1 METKLNT
8 QEGECDIKGGKELS
22 LGGAGGSGK
31 RIKFSPLKARIL
43 MMISPVMSAIFFGFF
58 SCGFIYYALEL
69 GISFWLDLIRE
80 NFMLIIF
87 FIWFHMSLV
96 ESIYRMIKNNLLLN
110 SNIQELRGCYPEL
123 EDSWDYLND
132 ADYLDKDLQVLVH
145 GDHLICYRTFDIVY
159 LPECSKIGAFMKA
172 SVFRLSR
179 FREVRRVHFSAW
191 YLDGSES
198 ELRTDELRKFIGMNQ
213 NAHKDALFDYIRENF
228 DYIELE
234 TFDFRLRERSRY

>member
-1 METKLNT
+1 M
-8 QEGECDIKGGKELS
+8 S
-22 LGGAGGSGK
+22 LGGAGGSGE
-31 RIKFSPLKARIL
+31 RINFLPLKARIL

-110 SNIQELRGCYPEL
+110 SNIQELRDCYPEL
-123 EDSWDYLND
+123 EEDWQNLND
-132 ADYLDKDLQVLVH
+132 ADYFDEDLQVLVY
-145 GDHLICYRTFDIVY
+145 GNHLICYRTFDIVY
-159 LPECSKIGAFMKA
+159 LPECSKIIA
-172 SVFRLSR
+172 SMTTSVS
-179 FREVRRVHFSAW
+179 VRNPRRAKLIHFFAS

-198 ELRTDELRKFIGMNQ
+198 ELRTNEFRSFAGINQ
-213 NAHKDALFDYIRENF
+213 KARKDALFDYIRENF
-228 DYIELE
+228 YYIELE
-234 TFDFRLRERSRY
+234 TFD

>member
-1 METKLNT
+1 M
-8 QEGECDIKGGKELS
+8 
-22 LGGAGGSGK
+22 GK
-31 RIKFSPLKARIL
+31 RFEFSPLKARIL
-43 MMISPVMSAIFFGFF
+43 MMIGPVISAIFFGLY
-58 SCGFIYYALEL
+58 SCSFIYYTLKEGL
-69 GISFWLDLIRE
+69 SFWLDMIRD
-80 NFMLIIF
+80 NFMFILF
-87 FIWFHMSLV
+87 FIWIHMSLV

>member
-1 METKLNT
+1 M
-8 QEGECDIKGGKELS
+8 S
-22 LGGAGGSGK
+22 LGGAGGSGE
-31 RIKFSPLKARIL
+31 RIKFSSLKARIL

-110 SNIQELRGCYPEL
+110 SNIQELRDCYPEL
-123 EDSWDYLND
+123 EEDWQNLND
-132 ADYLDKDLQVLVH
+132 ADYLDKDLQVLVY
-145 GDHLICYRTFDIVY
+145 GNHLICYRTFDIAY
-159 LPECSKIGAFMKA
+159 LPECSKIDAFMKMY
-172 SVFRLSR
+172 RLGSR
-179 FREVRRVHFSAW
+179 YKVRRVHFSAW

-198 ELRTDELRKFIGMNQ
+198 ELRTNELRSFAGINQ
-213 NAHKDALFDYIRENF
+213 KARKDALFDYIRENF

>member
-1 METKLNT
+1 M
-8 QEGECDIKGGKELS
+8 S
-22 LGGAGGSGK
+22 LGGAGGSGE

-110 SNIQELRGCYPEL
+110 SNIQELRDCYPEL
-123 EDSWDYLND
+123 EEDWQNLND
-132 ADYLDKDLQVLVH
+132 ADYFDEDLQVLVY
-145 GDHLICYRTFDIVY
+145 GNHLICYRTFDIVY
-159 LPECSKIGAFMKA
+159 LPECSKIIA
-172 SVFRLSR
+172 SMTTSVS
-179 FREVRRVHFSAW
+179 VRNPRRAKLIHFFAS

-198 ELRTDELRKFIGMNQ
+198 ELRTNEFRSFAGINQ
-213 NAHKDALFDYIRENF
+213 KARKDALFDYIRENF
-228 DYIELE
+228 YYIELE
-234 TFDFRLRERSRY
+234 TFD

>member
-1 METKLNT
+1 
-8 QEGECDIKGGKELS
+8 LS
-22 LGGAGGSGK
+22 LGGAGGSGE

-110 SNIQELRGCYPEL
+110 SNIQELRDCYPEL
-123 EDSWDYLND
+123 EEDWQNLND
-132 ADYLDKDLQVLVH
+132 ADYFDEDLQVLVY
-145 GDHLICYRTFDIVY
+145 GNHLICYRTFDIVY
-159 LPECSKIGAFMKA
+159 LPECSKIDAFMKVY
-172 SVFRLSR
+172 VFRVSGGHEL
-179 FREVRRVHFSAW
+179 RRVHFSAW

-198 ELRTDELRKFIGMNQ
+198 ELRTNELRSFAGINQ
-213 NAHKDALFDYIRENF
+213 KARKDALFDYIRENF